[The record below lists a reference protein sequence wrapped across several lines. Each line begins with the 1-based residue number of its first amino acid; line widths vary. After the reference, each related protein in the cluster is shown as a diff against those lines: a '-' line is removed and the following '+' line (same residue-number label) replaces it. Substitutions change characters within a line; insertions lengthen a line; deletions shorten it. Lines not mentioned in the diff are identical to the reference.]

1 MRVRVSTTRAMP
13 SPVFEPPSEGERLMA
28 DFDVVPIAVAPPA
41 HPDEK
46 LVSDVAA
53 VIGKSLS
60 HTRLLLAGEL
70 PRIIAHADSL
80 PAAEAKVRKL
90 HELGLTALALSE
102 AELRRL
108 PKIFEAQTL
117 EFSQKAVTFRD
128 SAGGE
133 KGLATDDVFL
143 ILTGRVE
150 SSTETKTTRSR
161 LKFSWGGTLVTG
173 GIPVFRRVKETT
185 TEKSSQTEEF
195 ARLYSRKSAEPGI
208 GLRQHQL
215 NYSFLG
221 AERAASATI
230 NFSTLVRRLRQAF
243 PEAIFDD
250 RLTKPLAITS
260 GQDVELSCCLIYLFQ
275 TM

>member
-1 MRVRVSTTRAMP
+1 
-13 SPVFEPPSEGERLMA
+13 MA
-28 DFDVVPIAVAPPA
+28 DFGVVPIAVAPPA

-46 LVSDVAA
+46 LVSDVAT

-70 PRIIAHADSL
+70 PRIIAHADSP
-80 PAAEAKVRKL
+80 PAAATIVLNLRQ
-90 HELGLTALALSE
+90 LGLAALALSE
-102 AELRRL
+102 AELRHL

-133 KGLATDDVFL
+133 KRLSTGDVFL

-208 GLRQHQL
+208 ELRQHQL

-221 AERAASATI
+221 DERAASSVV
-230 NFSTLVRRLRQAF
+230 NFATLVRRLRQAF
-243 PEAIFDD
+243 PKAVFDD
-250 RLTKPLAITS
+250 RLAKPLALTS
-260 GQDVELSCCLIYLFQ
+260 GQDVELSCRLIYLFQ
-275 TM
+275 AM